1 MTLLAVHVDFVNRF
15 GRLDP
20 ARREAVSAALA
31 RELTHE
37 LSPEPV
43 AGARDDRLRTVAL
56 TDRLSAVVV
65 RADPPLLLGLRPAH
79 EATDFAR
86 RSAVSVNGA
95 SGVLEITDVDELER
109 LLPAYRKD
117 ADEASSLLFARLSD
131 ERLRALGLSPDVLAI
146 ARTIRDSDQLR
157 TLENVLPE
165 AQYTTLHLL
174 GDGLTLDAPERPDPL
189 DPDDLA
195 TAIRRSQGRIALV
208 DGPAELLALLAI
220 PPSRQRIF
228 LTPAQEAVAYRH
240 SFPGPA
246 TVFGGPG
253 TGKSVVALHR
263 VKHLVAQAAGPV
275 LLTSFSDELAGAL
288 DRDLSQLL
296 DARARATVR
305 VTGLGRLADEVV
317 SAEQGPL
324 RYVTDAE
331 QERLWADAA
340 RRTGGRYG
348 PHFLRREWENVVF
361 AQRIA
366 DPDTYLAAERRG
378 RGKRLTTA
386 QKQQLWPGLAEASRV
401 LLATGVRTPLTV
413 ADQAAAVLERRPERL
428 FAHVVVDEV
437 QDLHPAQWRL
447 LRAVV
452 APGPDDLFLIGDP
465 HQRIHGHRVH
475 LAGLGIDVEDRTVRL
490 TANHR
495 TTAEVLDWSVRVL
508 EETDSD
514 DLSGGIDSMRGYR
527 SARHGAAPEVVGYPT
542 AAEEFAGLVEAVAE
556 WRAEGVA
563 PDEIGVAARTPAVAD
578 RARAMLGDD
587 VTVGTM
593 HAMKGLEFRRVALI
607 GVNAGTVP
615 DSSALTPEDDD
626 PLGYL
631 MDVQQERSLL
641 FVAATRTRE
650 LLRVSWWGTPSSLLP
665 R

>member
-1 MTLLAVHVDFVNRF
+1 MTQSLAVHVDFVNRY

-20 ARREAVSAALA
+20 ARREAVGVALE
-31 RELTHE
+31 RGLTTD
-37 LSPEPV
+37 PV
-43 AGARDDRLRTVAL
+43 PGARDERLRTATL

-65 RADPPLLLGLRPAH
+65 AADPPLLLGLHPTD
-79 EATDFAR
+79 EATAVAE
-86 RSAVSVNGA
+86 RSAVTVNGA
-95 SGVLEITDVDELER
+95 SGVLEITDLDELER
-109 LLPAYRKD
+109 LLPEYRK
-117 ADEASSLLFARLSD
+117 EAEKASARLFD
-131 ERLRALGLSPDVLAI
+131 RLTDDRLRALGISPPVLDI
-146 ARTIRDSDQLR
+146 ARTIRDLDQLR

-174 GDGLTLDAPERPDPL
+174 GDGLTPDPPERPESG
-189 DPDDLA
+189 DLA
-195 TAIRRSQGRIALV
+195 AAIRRSQGRIALV
-208 DGPAELLALLAI
+208 DGPAELLALLAV

-263 VKHLVAQAAGPV
+263 VKHLLARSAGPV
-275 LLTSFSDELAGAL
+275 LLTSFSDELTDAL
-288 DRDLSQLL
+288 DRDLSQLV
-296 DARARATVR
+296 DATQRAAVR
-305 VTGLGRLADEVV
+305 VLSLGRFADETV
-317 SAEQGPL
+317 SAEQGPI

-331 QERLWADAA
+331 HERLWADAA
-340 RRTGGRYG
+340 RRTGGRFG
-348 PHFLRREWENVVF
+348 PHFLRREWEDVVF
-361 AQRIA
+361 AQRVA
-366 DPDTYLAAERRG
+366 DLDGYLAAGRRG
-378 RGKRLTTA
+378 RGLRLSTA

-413 ADQAAAVLERRPERL
+413 ADQAAQLLASRPDKP

-447 LRAVV
+447 LRAAV
-452 APGPDDLFLIGDP
+452 AAGPDDLFLIGDP

-475 LAGLGIDVEDRTVRL
+475 LAGMGVDVGDRTVRL

-495 TTAEVLDWSVRVL
+495 TTAEVLDWAVRVL

-514 DLSGGIDSMRGYR
+514 DLNGGVDSMRGYR
-527 SARHGAAPEVVGYPT
+527 AARHGPAPEVVGYLT
-542 AAEEFAGLVEAVAE
+542 AAEEFAGLAEAVAG
-556 WRAEGVA
+556 WRAEGVPA
-563 PDEIGVAARTPAVAD
+563 DEIGVAARTPAVAD
-578 RARAMLGDD
+578 RARSMLDG
-587 VTVGTM
+587 VFVGTM
-593 HAMKGLEFRRVALI
+593 HALKGLEFRRVALI
-607 GVNAGTVP
+607 GVNAGAVP
-615 DSSALTPEDDD
+615 DSAALTPEDDD
-626 PLGYL
+626 PLGYA

-650 LLRVSWWGTPSSLLP
+650 SLRVSWWGTPSPLLP